1 MRDEIISRLS
11 ALTEEE
17 RENTDNRSRKKMYS
31 KSGRFI
37 IERRT
42 VSHIS
47 TGAVASP
54 ICMRAHPR
62 FCDFPAHTHDYV
74 EMMYVCKGTV
84 THVIGGKDIQVRG
97 GDIIMLGRGTR
108 HAIRPAGDG
117 DIGINL
123 IISAEL
129 FEGILD
135 GIRRG
140 TYFGTKPL
148 EVFLDNDISRFRV
161 FSCSQSVEISNILE
175 SMIYSSVLGGN
186 TDGYLLEQ
194 SARLLLCYLC
204 TLSADTNAVGSFSY
218 KEELEKRIMNYIRTS
233 YGTATL
239 TEAASILGLSPTY
252 LSRRI
257 CADMNASFKEL
268 LMKERFS
275 VACALLRTTDMPIGD
290 IIIHVGYENS
300 SYFHKEFKKRLGT
313 TPKEYRRGAERI
325 SP

>member
-17 RENTDNRSRKKMYS
+17 RENADSRSQKNMYS

-74 EMMYVCKGTV
+74 ELMYVCEGTV
-84 THVIGGKDIQVRG
+84 THVIGGKDIQVRS
-97 GDIIMLGRGTR
+97 GDILMLGRSTH
-108 HAIRPAGDG
+108 HAIRPAGNG

-140 TYFGTKPL
+140 TYFNTKPL

-161 FSCSQSVEISNILE
+161 FSCAQSVEISNILE
-175 SMIYSSVLGGN
+175 SMIYSSLLCGN

-204 TLSADTNAVGSFSY
+204 ALSADGAEAVGSSSY
-218 KEELEKRIMNYIRTS
+218 KEELKKRIMNYIRTS
-233 YGTATL
+233 YSTATL
-239 TEAASILGLSPTY
+239 TEAANILGLSPTY

-268 LMKERFS
+268 LMNERFS
-275 VACALLRTTDMPIGD
+275 VACTLLRTTDMPIGD

-300 SYFHKEFKKRLGT
+300 SYFHKEFKKRLGI
-313 TPKEYRRGAERI
+313 TPKEFRKGAE
-325 SP
+325 